1 MDNNVKISQLQQLT
15 QMEAPKSQKATDEE
29 FKFTLIRN
37 IDKADLK
44 EKLTGLMK
52 DIEEQ
57 GEKIAKH
64 MDIKDMKKYRTSI
77 KEFMNEI
84 VTHSHSFSR
93 ENFLDKKGRH
103 RVYGMVKLIDQA
115 LDDLAEELM
124 QEEKDHLAILNKIG
138 EIQGMILDLFT

>member
-1 MDNNVKISQLQQLT
+1 MDLRVNQLQQPAQIDT
-15 QMEAPKSQKATDEE
+15 KTSVPESDDS
-29 FKFTLIRN
+29 FRFTLLSSIQEQELQASLAVMMEDITQQGN
-37 IDKADLK
+37 
-44 EKLTGLMK
+44 KLSRR
-52 DIEEQ
+52 
-57 GEKIAKH
+57 
-64 MDIKDMKKYRTSI
+64 MDIRDMKLYRKMI

>member
-1 MDNNVKISQLQQLT
+1 MDLRVSQLQQPAQIDT
-15 QMEAPKSQKATDEE
+15 KTTAPESDGS
-29 FKFTLIRN
+29 FRFTLLSSIQEQELQASLAVMMEDITQQGN
-37 IDKADLK
+37 
-44 EKLTGLMK
+44 KLSRK
-52 DIEEQ
+52 
-57 GEKIAKH
+57 
-64 MDIKDMKKYRTSI
+64 MDIRDMKLYRRMI

-124 QEEKDHLAILNKIG
+124 REEQDHIAILNKIG

>member
-1 MDNNVKISQLQQLT
+1 MDLRVNQLQQPA
-15 QMEAPKSQKATDEE
+15 QIESKASVPESDGS
-29 FKFTLIRN
+29 FRFTLLSSIQEQELQASLAVMMEDITQQGN
-37 IDKADLK
+37 
-44 EKLTGLMK
+44 KLSRR
-52 DIEEQ
+52 
-57 GEKIAKH
+57 
-64 MDIKDMKKYRTSI
+64 MDIRDMKLYRKMI

-124 QEEKDHLAILNKIG
+124 QEEKDHLAILKKIG

>member
-1 MDNNVKISQLQQLT
+1 MDLRVNQLQQAAQT
-15 QMEAPKSQKATDEE
+15 AQKQPVSESDGS
-29 FKFTLIRN
+29 FRFTLLSSIPEQELQAGLAVRIEDITQQGN
-37 IDKADLK
+37 
-44 EKLTGLMK
+44 KLSRK
-52 DIEEQ
+52 
-57 GEKIAKH
+57 
-64 MDIKDMKKYRTSI
+64 MDIRDMKIYRKMI

-103 RVYGMVKLIDQA
+103 RVYGMVRLIDEA

-138 EIQGMILDLFT
+138 EIQGLILDLFT

>member
-1 MDNNVKISQLQQLT
+1 MDLRVNQLQQPA
-15 QMEAPKSQKATDEE
+15 QIEPKASAPESDGS
-29 FKFTLIRN
+29 FRFTLLSSIQEQELQASLAVMMEDITQQGN
-37 IDKADLK
+37 
-44 EKLTGLMK
+44 KLSRR
-52 DIEEQ
+52 
-57 GEKIAKH
+57 
-64 MDIKDMKKYRTSI
+64 MDIRDMKLYRKMI

>member
-1 MDNNVKISQLQQLT
+1 M
-15 QMEAPKSQKATDEE
+15 
-29 FKFTLIRN
+29 
-37 IDKADLK
+37 
-44 EKLTGLMK
+44 
-52 DIEEQ
+52 
-57 GEKIAKH
+57 
-64 MDIKDMKKYRTSI
+64 I

-84 VTHSHSFSR
+84 VTHSNTFSR

>member
-1 MDNNVKISQLQQLT
+1 MDLRVNQLQQPAQL
-15 QMEAPKSQKATDEE
+15 EAKPSVPESDGS
-29 FKFTLIRN
+29 FRFTLLSSIQEQELQASLAVMMEDITQQGN
-37 IDKADLK
+37 
-44 EKLTGLMK
+44 KLSRK
-52 DIEEQ
+52 
-57 GEKIAKH
+57 
-64 MDIKDMKKYRTSI
+64 MDIRDMKLYRKMI

>member
-1 MDNNVKISQLQQLT
+1 MDLRVNQLQQPA
-15 QMEAPKSQKATDEE
+15 QIEHKASVPESDGS
-29 FKFTLIRN
+29 FRFTLLSSIQEQELQASLAVMMEDITQQGN
-37 IDKADLK
+37 
-44 EKLTGLMK
+44 KLSRR
-52 DIEEQ
+52 
-57 GEKIAKH
+57 
-64 MDIKDMKKYRTSI
+64 MDIRDMKLYRKMI

>member
-1 MDNNVKISQLQQLT
+1 MDLRVSQLQQPAQIDT
-15 QMEAPKSQKATDEE
+15 KTTAPKSDGS
-29 FKFTLIRN
+29 FRFTLLSSIQEQELQASLAVMMEDITQQGN
-37 IDKADLK
+37 
-44 EKLTGLMK
+44 KLSRK
-52 DIEEQ
+52 
-57 GEKIAKH
+57 
-64 MDIKDMKKYRTSI
+64 MDIRDMKLYRRMI

-124 QEEKDHLAILNKIG
+124 REEQDHLAILNKIG

>member
-1 MDNNVKISQLQQLT
+1 MDLRVNQLQQPAQIESKT
-15 QMEAPKSQKATDEE
+15 SVPESDGS
-29 FKFTLIRN
+29 FRFTLLSSIQEQELQASLAVMMEDITQQGN
-37 IDKADLK
+37 
-44 EKLTGLMK
+44 KLSRR
-52 DIEEQ
+52 
-57 GEKIAKH
+57 
-64 MDIKDMKKYRTSI
+64 MDIRDMKLYRKMI

>member
-1 MDNNVKISQLQQLT
+1 MDLRVNQLQQPAQIDAKT
-15 QMEAPKSQKATDEE
+15 TAPESDGS
-29 FKFTLIRN
+29 FRFTLLSSIQEQELQASLAVMMEDITQQGN
-37 IDKADLK
+37 
-44 EKLTGLMK
+44 KLSRK
-52 DIEEQ
+52 
-57 GEKIAKH
+57 
-64 MDIKDMKKYRTSI
+64 MDIRDMKLYRRMI

-124 QEEKDHLAILNKIG
+124 REEQDHLAILNKIG

>member
-1 MDNNVKISQLQQLT
+1 MDLRVNQLQQPAQT
-15 QMEAPKSQKATDEE
+15 EPKASVPESDGS
-29 FKFTLIRN
+29 FRFTLLSSIQEQELQASLAVMMEDITQQGN
-37 IDKADLK
+37 
-44 EKLTGLMK
+44 KLSRR
-52 DIEEQ
+52 
-57 GEKIAKH
+57 
-64 MDIKDMKKYRTSI
+64 MDIRDMKLYRKMI

>member
-1 MDNNVKISQLQQLT
+1 MDLRINQLQQPAQIESKT
-15 QMEAPKSQKATDEE
+15 SVSESDGS
-29 FKFTLIRN
+29 FRFTLLSSIQEQELQASLAVMMEDITQQGN
-37 IDKADLK
+37 
-44 EKLTGLMK
+44 KLSRR
-52 DIEEQ
+52 
-57 GEKIAKH
+57 
-64 MDIKDMKKYRTSI
+64 MDIRDMKLYRKMI

>member
-1 MDNNVKISQLQQLT
+1 MDLRVNQLQQPA
-15 QMEAPKSQKATDEE
+15 QIEPKASVPESDGS
-29 FKFTLIRN
+29 FHFTLLSSIQEQELQASLAVMMEDITQQGN
-37 IDKADLK
+37 
-44 EKLTGLMK
+44 KLSRR
-52 DIEEQ
+52 
-57 GEKIAKH
+57 
-64 MDIKDMKKYRTSI
+64 MDIRDMKLYRKMI

>member
-1 MDNNVKISQLQQLT
+1 MDLRVNQLQQAT
-15 QMEAPKSQKATDEE
+15 QTAQKQPVSESDGS
-29 FKFTLIRN
+29 FRFTLLSSIQEQELQAGLAVMIEDITQQGN
-37 IDKADLK
+37 
-44 EKLTGLMK
+44 KLSRK
-52 DIEEQ
+52 
-57 GEKIAKH
+57 
-64 MDIKDMKKYRTSI
+64 MDIRDMKIYRKMI

-103 RVYGMVKLIDQA
+103 RVYGMVRLIDEA

-138 EIQGMILDLFT
+138 EIQGLILDLFT

>member
-1 MDNNVKISQLQQLT
+1 MDLRVSQLQQPAQIDT
-15 QMEAPKSQKATDEE
+15 KTTAPESDGS
-29 FKFTLIRN
+29 FRFTLLSSIQEQELQASLAVMMEDITQQGN
-37 IDKADLK
+37 
-44 EKLTGLMK
+44 KLSRK
-52 DIEEQ
+52 
-57 GEKIAKH
+57 
-64 MDIKDMKKYRTSI
+64 MDIRDMKLYRRMI

-124 QEEKDHLAILNKIG
+124 REEQDHLAILNKID
-138 EIQGMILDLFT
+138 EIQGLILDIFT

>member
-1 MDNNVKISQLQQLT
+1 MDLRVSQLQQPAQIDT
-15 QMEAPKSQKATDEE
+15 KTTAPESDGS
-29 FKFTLIRN
+29 FRFTLLSSIQEQELQASLAIMMEDITQQGN
-37 IDKADLK
+37 
-44 EKLTGLMK
+44 KLSRK
-52 DIEEQ
+52 
-57 GEKIAKH
+57 
-64 MDIKDMKKYRTSI
+64 MDIRDMKLYRKMI

-124 QEEKDHLAILNKIG
+124 REEQDHLAILNKIG

>member
-1 MDNNVKISQLQQLT
+1 MDLRVSQLQQPAQIDT
-15 QMEAPKSQKATDEE
+15 KTTAPESDGS
-29 FKFTLIRN
+29 FRFTLLSSIQEQELQASLAVMMEDITQQGN
-37 IDKADLK
+37 
-44 EKLTGLMK
+44 KLSRK
-52 DIEEQ
+52 
-57 GEKIAKH
+57 
-64 MDIKDMKKYRTSI
+64 MDIRDMKLYRRMI

-93 ENFLDKKGRH
+93 ENFLDKRGRH

-124 QEEKDHLAILNKIG
+124 REEQDHLAILNKIG

>member
-1 MDNNVKISQLQQLT
+1 MDLRVSQLQQPT
-15 QMEAPKSQKATDEE
+15 QIDTKTTAPESDGS
-29 FKFTLIRN
+29 FRFTLLSSIQEQELQASLAVMMEDITQQGN
-37 IDKADLK
+37 
-44 EKLTGLMK
+44 KLSRK
-52 DIEEQ
+52 
-57 GEKIAKH
+57 
-64 MDIKDMKKYRTSI
+64 MDIRDMKLYRRMI

-124 QEEKDHLAILNKIG
+124 REEQDHLAILNKIG

>member
-1 MDNNVKISQLQQLT
+1 MDLRVSQLQQPAQIDT
-15 QMEAPKSQKATDEE
+15 KTTAPESDGS
-29 FKFTLIRN
+29 FRFTLLSSIQEQELQASLAVMMEDITQQGN
-37 IDKADLK
+37 
-44 EKLTGLMK
+44 KLSRK
-52 DIEEQ
+52 
-57 GEKIAKH
+57 
-64 MDIKDMKKYRTSI
+64 MDIRDMKLYRKMI

-124 QEEKDHLAILNKIG
+124 REEQDHIAILNKIG

>member
-1 MDNNVKISQLQQLT
+1 MDLRVNQLQQPA
-15 QMEAPKSQKATDEE
+15 QIEPKASVPESDGS
-29 FKFTLIRN
+29 FRFTLLSSIQEQELQASLAVMMEDITQQGN
-37 IDKADLK
+37 
-44 EKLTGLMK
+44 KLSRR
-52 DIEEQ
+52 
-57 GEKIAKH
+57 
-64 MDIKDMKKYRTSI
+64 MDIRDMKLYRKMI

-103 RVYGMVKLIDQA
+103 RVYGMVKLIDAA

-124 QEEKDHLAILNKIG
+124 REEKDHLAILNKIG

>member
-1 MDNNVKISQLQQLT
+1 MDLRVNQLQQAAQTT
-15 QMEAPKSQKATDEE
+15 QKQPVSESDGS
-29 FKFTLIRN
+29 FRFTLLSSIQEQELQAGLAVMIEDITQQGN
-37 IDKADLK
+37 
-44 EKLTGLMK
+44 KLSRK
-52 DIEEQ
+52 
-57 GEKIAKH
+57 
-64 MDIKDMKKYRTSI
+64 MDIRDMKIYRKMI

-103 RVYGMVKLIDQA
+103 RVYGMVRLIDEA

-138 EIQGMILDLFT
+138 EIQGLILDLFT

>member
-1 MDNNVKISQLQQLT
+1 MDLRVSQLQQPAQIDT
-15 QMEAPKSQKATDEE
+15 KTTAPESDGS
-29 FKFTLIRN
+29 FRFTLLSSIQEQELQASLAVMMEDITQQGN
-37 IDKADLK
+37 
-44 EKLTGLMK
+44 KLSRK
-52 DIEEQ
+52 
-57 GEKIAKH
+57 
-64 MDIKDMKKYRTSI
+64 MDIRDMKLYRKMI

-124 QEEKDHLAILNKIG
+124 REEQDHLAILNKIG

>member
-1 MDNNVKISQLQQLT
+1 MDLRVNQLQQPA
-15 QMEAPKSQKATDEE
+15 QIEPKASVPESDCS
-29 FKFTLIRN
+29 FRFTLLSSIQEQELQASLAVMMEDITQQGN
-37 IDKADLK
+37 
-44 EKLTGLMK
+44 KLSRR
-52 DIEEQ
+52 
-57 GEKIAKH
+57 
-64 MDIKDMKKYRTSI
+64 MDIRDMKLYRKMI